1 MLHLYWQPF
10 KWSCVIKATFV
21 ADTKQLKALIDGCL
35 KGDRRSQQA
44 IHKMFYGKMKAVCM
58 RYTRDGDQA
67 MDIVQE
73 GFLKVFNNL
82 EKYTGVGTFEGWV
95 RRIMVNL
102 AIDRFRRLKHDF
114 VLLGSHQN
122 LEDWEEESES
132 DDEAESENDEIYNIT
147 PEQIIDAM
155 QQLSPAYRTVFNLY
169 VYEDYTHQDIAESLG
184 ISVGTSKSNYAKAR
198 KNMKKLLLKNLN
210 KLNEQ
215 NSNTI

>member
-1 MLHLYWQPF
+1 
-10 KWSCVIKATFV
+10 V
-21 ADTKQLKALIDGCL
+21 ADSKQLQALIAGCL

-58 RYTRDGDQA
+58 RYTRDSDQA

-73 GFLKVFNNL
+73 GFLKVFTNL
-82 EKYTGVGTFEGWV
+82 EKYSGVGSLEGWI

-102 AIDRFRRLKHDF
+102 AIDRFRKLKNDF
-114 VLLGSHQN
+114 ILLGENQSV
-122 LEDWEEESES
+122 EDFEGEADEEE
-132 DDEAESENDEIYNIT
+132 ENNGEDEIYDIT

-169 VYEDYTHQDIAESLG
+169 VYEDYTHQDIAEALG

-198 KNMKKLLLKNLN
+198 KNMKKLLLKNLRN
-210 KLNEQ
+210 HE
-215 NSNTI
+215 

>member
-1 MLHLYWQPF
+1 M
-10 KWSCVIKATFV
+10 T
-21 ADTKQLKALIDGCL
+21 DNKQLQALISGCL

-44 IHKMFYGKMKAVCM
+44 VHKLYYGKMKAVCM
-58 RYTRDGDQA
+58 RYTRDSDQA
-67 MDIVQE
+67 MDILQE

-102 AIDRFRRLKHDF
+102 SIDRFRKLKHDF
-114 VLLGSHQN
+114 ILLGENQSV
-122 LEDWEEESES
+122 EDWGEEVE
-132 DDEAESENDEIYNIT
+132 DEVAAENDVIYDIT

-169 VYEDYTHQDIAESLG
+169 VYEDYTHQDIAEALG

-198 KNMKKLLLKNLN
+198 KNMKKLLLKNLKN
-210 KLNEQ
+210 LNEQ
-215 NSNTI
+215 NSNAF

>member
-1 MLHLYWQPF
+1 M
-10 KWSCVIKATFV
+10 
-21 ADTKQLKALIDGCL
+21 ADSKQLQALIAGCL

-58 RYTRDGDQA
+58 RYTRDSDQA

-73 GFLKVFNNL
+73 GFLKVFTNL
-82 EKYTGVGTFEGWV
+82 EKYSGVGSLEGWI

-102 AIDRFRRLKHDF
+102 AIDRFRKLKNDF
-114 VLLGSHQN
+114 ILLGENQSV
-122 LEDWEEESES
+122 EDFEGEADEEE
-132 DDEAESENDEIYNIT
+132 ENNGEDEIYDIT

-169 VYEDYTHQDIAESLG
+169 VYEDYTHQDIAEALG

-198 KNMKKLLLKNLN
+198 KNMKKLLLKNLRN
-210 KLNEQ
+210 HE
-215 NSNTI
+215 